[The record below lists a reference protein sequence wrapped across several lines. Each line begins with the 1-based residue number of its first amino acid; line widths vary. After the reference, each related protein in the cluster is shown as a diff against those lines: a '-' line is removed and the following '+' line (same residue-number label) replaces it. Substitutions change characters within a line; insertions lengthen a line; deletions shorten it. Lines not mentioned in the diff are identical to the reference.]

1 MLVTYPDPILRK
13 IAKPIENPT
22 DPEIRDLVFEML
34 ETMEKNNGLG
44 LAAPQVGRSLR
55 LCTIK
60 LDGETYI
67 LINPEIVKKSWRKE
81 IGEEGCLSFPEIFV
95 PVKRHRKVKVKA
107 LNKEGEEITLKA
119 EGLLARAFQHEIDHL
134 DGITIEDR
142 KIRKK

>member
-1 MLVTYPDPILRK
+1 MIVTYPNPILKK
-13 IAKPIENPT
+13 IAKPIEDPT
-22 DPEIRDLVFEML
+22 DPEIRDLIFEML

-44 LAAPQVGRSLR
+44 LAAPQIGKSIR

-67 LINPEIVKKSWRKE
+67 LINPKIVGKSWKKE

-95 PVKRHRKVKVKA
+95 PVKRHSKVKVRFTD
-107 LNKEGEEITLKA
+107 KEGKEITVKA
-119 EGLLARAFQHEIDHL
+119 AGLLARAFQHEIDHL

-142 KIRKK
+142 KIKS